1 MNANPEHTVAR
12 ASQPRKRRLWHWF
25 LAGFLIVFVGATL
38 IVTMHT
44 MHPQG
49 HAVMECKLWK
59 YYAIEIPRLFGP
71 LNLGPAMDS
80 SSAVVTVA
88 LQHLFVSAL
97 GGAVML
103 GVGWVV
109 NRLRR
114 A

>member
-1 MNANPEHTVAR
+1 MNANTEHPAAR
-12 ASQPRKRRLWHWF
+12 MGEPRRRRLWLWF
-25 LAGFLIVFVGATL
+25 VAGFLVVFVGATL

-59 YYAIEIPRLFGP
+59 YYAIEIPRLFSP
-71 LNLGPAMDS
+71 RNLGPAMDS

-88 LQHLFVSAL
+88 FEHLLVSAL

-114 A
+114 L